1 MTRLI
6 LLRHAKS
13 SWSDPALPDHDR
25 PLNARGQHAAKQM
38 ADALIKRN
46 YLPDAIICSTALRA
60 RKTLAPLLQLLDGT
74 VQLTIT
80 RALYDA
86 QAKHYPEIIA
96 AAARKADSPETLLL
110 VGHNFAIQDAA
121 LFLANDD
128 ATKSFQALK
137 NKFPS
142 GAAAVLD
149 FETNLTDVSANS
161 ARLVDYLR
169 PRDL

>member
-6 LLRHAKS
+6 LFRHAKS

-25 PLNARGQHAAKQM
+25 PLNARGRHAAKQM
-38 ADALIKRN
+38 AEALISRN
-46 YLPDAIICSTALRA
+46 YLPDVIICSTALRA
-60 RKTLAPLLQLLDGT
+60 RKTLAPLLYLLDGT

-86 QAKHYPEIIA
+86 QAEHYPEIIA
-96 AAARKADSPETLLL
+96 AAAHKAGSPRTMLLI
-110 VGHNFAIQDAA
+110 GHNFAIQDAA
-121 LFLANDD
+121 LAFAKDD
-128 ATKSFQALK
+128 DTKSFNAMK
-137 NKFPS
+137 SKFPS

-149 FETNLTDVSANS
+149 FETSLTEVSANS

>member
-25 PLNARGQHAAKQM
+25 PLNARGRHAAKQM
-38 ADALIKRN
+38 ADALISRN
-46 YLPDAIICSTALRA
+46 YRPDAIICSTALRT
-60 RKTLAPLLQLLDGT
+60 RKTLMPLLYLLDGT

-86 QAKHYPEIIA
+86 QADHYPGIIA
-96 AAARKADSPETLLL
+96 AAAHKAGSPKTMLLI
-110 VGHNFAIQDAA
+110 GHNFAIQDAA
-121 LFLANDD
+121 LLLAKDD
-128 ATKSFQALK
+128 DTKSFQALK

-149 FETNLTDVSANS
+149 FETNLTEISANS
-161 ARLVDYLR
+161 GRLVDYLR